1 MSEPTV
7 PSPGPSVDEPSTV
20 DRRERAGTR
29 RVVWF
34 WTPLIFLSGV
44 AMWVFLPAPEGP
56 AGGAALV
63 SMAVLMFASLWYE
76 RYAKA
81 KKREVVAPT
90 EPDPAEIA
98 RWTVTA
104 EQWETFVTRRKQHLN
119 RNAWWQLAILAA
131 FPLVT
136 ALKIG
141 WDPESVSVIS
151 LGVGAAI
158 GLFPAV
164 AGAAVM
170 LWPNG
175 DELLHL
181 RESTPELVLRTSS
194 LRAGL
199 FNYAWSLEPNGW
211 LADRQLLESMVWDR
225 TAPQW
230 FTLNLRTSGWLG
242 QRQTVH
248 LPAPA
253 DVDEAR
259 AIIREFERRVAAA
272 RGAMGKKE

>member
-1 MSEPTV
+1 MW
-7 PSPGPSVDEPSTV
+7 
-20 DRRERAGTR
+20 
-29 RVVWF
+29 WF
-34 WTPLIFLSGV
+34 V
-44 AMWVFLPAPEGP
+44 PAPEGP
-56 AGGAALV
+56 TGGAVLV
-63 SMAVLMFASLWYE
+63 FVAVTLHAGL
-76 RYAKA
+76 RYDLYATA
-81 KKREVVAPT
+81 KKRALVAPT
-90 EPDPAEIA
+90 QSDPTEIA
-98 RWTVTA
+98 HWTVTA
-104 EQWETFVTRRKQHLN
+104 EQWETFLTRHKQDLN
-119 RNAWWQLAILAA
+119 RSARWRLAILAA
-131 FPLVT
+131 LPVMT
-136 ALKIG
+136 ALTVG

-164 AGAAVM
+164 AGAAVI

-242 QRQTVH
+242 PRHTVH

-259 AIIREFERRVAAA
+259 AIIRDFDRRVAAA
-272 RGAMGKKE
+272 RGAMGKAD